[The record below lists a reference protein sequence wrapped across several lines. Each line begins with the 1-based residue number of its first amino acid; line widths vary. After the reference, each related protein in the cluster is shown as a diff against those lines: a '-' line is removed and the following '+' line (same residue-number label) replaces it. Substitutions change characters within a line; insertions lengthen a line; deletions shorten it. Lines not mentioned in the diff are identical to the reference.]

1 MSDDDYC
8 VYARNILGR
17 LNSISNPTT
26 AFNADPTQQG
36 SSSVTDNP
44 ANIGLIMIGF
54 LILAFM
60 ILSLKMKPGKKEGES
75 KMEE

>member
-17 LNSISNPTT
+17 LSSISNPTT
-26 AFNADPTQQG
+26 AFNADPTQQN
-36 SSSVTDNP
+36 SSSLGENG
-44 ANIGLIMIGF
+44 ANVGLFMIGF

-60 ILSLKMKPGKKEGES
+60 IISMRTKSGKKPAES
-75 KMEE
+75 KME